1 MASDATEYHFFGFF
15 VWEPI
20 VSSIRISLYS
30 AQGINLIDFVGFS
43 NYVKVF
49 KHPDFLPAL
58 KNTFSYTF
66 WSLIIGF
73 LVPIVLAIFINE
85 IRHGKGLF
93 KVGIYLPN
101 IVPGMAMVLMFSF
114 IFKPGPNGILNILLS
129 KLGLPPSAWLTNPAL
144 TKPLII
150 VALTWKGAGSTAL
163 LYIAGLQGIDP
174 ELYEAAIIDGAG
186 IWKRIR

>member
-1 MASDATEYHFFGFF
+1 MKNSSITNLSVKTKAFWKKNISGWLLMLPSIIFFGFF

-114 IFKPGPNGILNILLS
+114 IFKPC
-129 KLGLPPSAWLTNPAL
+129 KLTFS
-144 TKPLII
+144 IM
-150 VALTWKGAGSTAL
+150 S
-163 LYIAGLQGIDP
+163 
-174 ELYEAAIIDGAG
+174 
-186 IWKRIR
+186 